1 MSKIICEVCGTS
13 YPSSAAQCPICGCVR
28 PQNKQPASGDV
39 LPDNHLEEEKAK
51 KPVRGG
57 RYSKSNVRKRNKANH
72 VVVTKDKPAR
82 KPEKDPEK
90 KSGKGS
96 DSNKG
101 LTILAVIMLLA
112 VIAMLVF
119 IALRYFVP
127 AGTGRDESPDSTP
140 GNVVVNNDTTGEED
154 GTAVDDTTLSE
165 LRCTDLQ
172 MSEAVVELNS
182 EGQACL
188 LNVTPVPV
196 DTVDE
201 ITYVSTDES
210 IVTVSSKGKVVAI
223 APGQA
228 EIIITCGDVVKK
240 CRVVVYFEEETTE
253 PEDTTAETTVP
264 EVDETQV
271 LELNREDITMSRL
284 NEEWQLYTGSIAKPL
299 ITFTSGNPSVATFE
313 GGKVVAVGPGTTT
326 VYAEYGNQKVSCI
339 IRCNFTVSGDSGFN
353 TGVGEG

>member
-39 LPDNHLEEEKAK
+39 LPDDHLAEEKTK

-57 RYSKSNVRKRNKANH
+57 RYSKANVRKRNMNNQIPPE
-72 VVVTKDKPAR
+72 TEKPTR
-82 KPEKDPEK
+82 MSEKSPEK
-90 KSGKGS
+90 KPSKKS
-96 DSNKG
+96 NSNKG
-101 LTILAVIMLLA
+101 LTILAVILLLA
-112 VIAMLVF
+112 IIAMLIF
-119 IALRYFVP
+119 IALRFFAP
-127 AGTGRDESPDSTP
+127 FGNNQNDAADSTP
-140 GNVVVNNDTTGEED
+140 GNTIYADNTSGGTEGDKAEDTTVPD
-154 GTAVDDTTLSE
+154 LS
-165 LRCTDLQ
+165 CTDLLL
-172 MSEAVVELNS
+172 SSGVVELTS

-188 LNVTPVPV
+188 LNVTPVPA
-196 DTVDE
+196 DTLDKIE
-201 ITYVSTDES
+201 YESSDES
-210 IVTVSSKGKVVAI
+210 VVIVSSKGKVVAI